1 MNIRSLSAHLTELSQ
16 LLSCFNFMFDLL
28 GICETKEQSDS
39 GFLGN
44 VSLPGYNMHS
54 TPFKSSAGGV
64 ALCIKSSLNYKLRED
79 LKFTNDGFENYKF
92 KKQEHPVLLCL

>member
-1 MNIRSLSAHLTELSQ
+1 
-16 LLSCFNFMFDLL
+16 MFDLL
-28 GICETKEQSDS
+28 SICETKEQSDS

-44 VSLPGYNMHS
+44 ISLAGYNMHS
-54 TPFKSSAGGV
+54 TPSKSSAGGA